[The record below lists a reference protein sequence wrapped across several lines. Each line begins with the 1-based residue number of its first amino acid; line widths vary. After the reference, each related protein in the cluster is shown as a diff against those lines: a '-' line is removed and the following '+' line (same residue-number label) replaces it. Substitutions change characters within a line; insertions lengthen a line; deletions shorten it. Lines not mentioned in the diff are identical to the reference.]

1 MHTVDNSERLKF
13 RLMSSDDESILWEL
27 DQDPAVM
34 KYING
39 GIPTLRETMRSSY
52 LPRLNQYTNPSKG
65 WGMWAT
71 SLLESNEFLGWILVR
86 PMAFFTDSPEI
97 HNLELG
103 WRFKR
108 VAWGKGY
115 ATEAAEAV
123 ISSFNRSTE
132 FNHQQTIKLF
142 SALADA
148 DNSTSIK
155 IMKKLGMTYVKTALH
170 RDPLGDEIAVYYQL
184 ELSEEERYI
193 PQS

>member
-1 MHTVDNSERLKF
+1 
-13 RLMSSDDESILWEL
+13 
-27 DQDPAVM
+27 
-34 KYING
+34 
-39 GIPTLRETMRSSY
+39 MRSSY

-86 PMAFFTDSPEI
+86 PMAFFTDSPET

>member
-13 RLMSSDDESILWEL
+13 RLMSSHDESILWEL

-103 WRFKR
+103 WRFFKKS
-108 VAWGKGY
+108 WGKGY
-115 ATEAAEAV
+115 ATEAATAITTALINN
-123 ISSFNRSTE
+123 ISASNPIAFFSSIA
-132 FNHQQTIKLF
+132 IKENYA
-142 SALADA
+142 SMG
-148 DNSTSIK
+148 
-155 IMKKLGMTYVKTALH
+155 IMKKLGMGFIKEFFYE
-170 RDPLGDEIAVYYQL
+170 DPLGSCDAVLY
-184 ELSEEERYI
+184 RMKVNNRNFG
-193 PQS
+193 